1 MGARMRAHDWSG
13 SALGLPSQWPQSLRS
28 ALSICLNSPVLATVL
43 WGPDL
48 VMLYNDAYIPSMA
61 DRHPW
66 ALGQPVSEVWDASWE
81 QVAPPFRRCL
91 QTGEGFEQRHVEL
104 PMVRRGVPE
113 MTYWNFSAAPIR
125 GEDGSIVGL
134 FNQGIEITETV
145 RADRLRAA
153 EAERQRRLFEQAPGS
168 PRSCTARS
176 MCSPSSMP
184 LIYGWWAVAT
194 CSA

>member
-66 ALGQPVSEVWDASWE
+66 ALG
-81 QVAPPFRRCL
+81 
-91 QTGEGFEQRHVEL
+91 
-104 PMVRRGVPE
+104 
-113 MTYWNFSAAPIR
+113 
-125 GEDGSIVGL
+125 
-134 FNQGIEITETV
+134 
-145 RADRLRAA
+145 
-153 EAERQRRLFEQAPGS
+153 
-168 PRSCTARS
+168 
-176 MCSPSSMP
+176 
-184 LIYGWWAVAT
+184 
-194 CSA
+194 